1 MPAPAYD
8 TLERARCK
16 DRSRRE
22 DHTGETHIEDWHQK
36 IDALK
41 LPDGNQGDG
50 GQNGTTQGNKA
61 GSDLY
66 QNKIS
71 LKLFIKQDWKI
82 TQRKYAR

>member
-8 TLERARCK
+8 ALERARCK

-22 DHTGETHIEDWHQK
+22 DHTGKAHIENWHQK
-36 IDALK
+36 IDPLK

-50 GQNGTTQGNKA
+50 GQNGSTQSDKA

-66 QNKIS
+66 QNKIIW
-71 LKLFIKQDWKI
+71 FINWGDKENWPP
-82 TQRKYAR
+82 